1 MQNQALT
8 PNCRIVLWLVL
19 AASVSAA
26 SGNSNLVLHTQNRA
40 ENSKMSGKWEV
51 VNKTVEWD
59 PGQTALIITD
69 MWDKHWC
76 DSATERVSE
85 LAPAIN
91 EFASVARSRG
101 VLIIHAPSET
111 MKFYKDHPG
120 RRLAMNAPKAA
131 NLPKN
136 ISEPCRYADGKLLLE
151 RGVYDLDGGCDKP
164 CGEKICVQRKVW
176 SREIESIEIKDGDAI
191 SDSGEEMWNLFEQRG
206 IKNVILV
213 GVHANMCIIN
223 RSFGLCNWKR
233 QGKNAILVRDLT
245 DAMYNPKDPPFVD
258 HFTGKDRVI
267 EYIEKYLAPTI
278 LSTDLT
284 GKPAFRFKEDTR

>member
-1 MQNQALT
+1 MRKYYQ
-8 PNCRIVLWLVL
+8 LVL
-19 AASVSAA
+19 CLFLTAMTSAA
-26 SGNSNLVLHTQNRA
+26 PGNSNLVLHTQSRV
-40 ENSKMSGKWEV
+40 ENKKMVGKWEV
-51 VNKTVEWD
+51 VNRTVDWE

-76 DSATERVSE
+76 DSATARVAE

-91 EFASVARSRG
+91 EFASIARSKG

-111 MKFYKDHPG
+111 MKFYKDQPG
-120 RRLAMNAPKAA
+120 RKLAVNAPRAA

-136 ISEPCRYADGKLLLE
+136 ISVPCRYAGGKLLLE

-164 CGEKICVQRKVW
+164 CGEKKCIQRSVW
-176 SREIESIEIKDGDAI
+176 SRQIESIEIKDGDAI
-191 SDSGEEMWNLFEQRG
+191 SDSGAEIWNLFEERG
-206 IKNVILV
+206 IKNVIMV
-213 GVHANMCIIN
+213 GVHTNMCIIN

-233 QGKNAILVRDLT
+233 QGKNAVLVRDLT
-245 DAMYNPKDPPFVD
+245 DAMYNPKNPPYVD
-258 HFTGKDRVI
+258 HFTGRDKVV

-284 GKPAFRFKEDTR
+284 GKPAFRFKEDKR

>member
-1 MQNQALT
+1 MKNYFFKATLYL
-8 PNCRIVLWLVL
+8 LW
-19 AASVSAA
+19 AAMISAA
-26 SGNSNLVLHTQNRA
+26 SGPELVLHTRA
-40 ENSKMSGKWEV
+40 RVENPKAGGKWEV
-51 VNKTVEWD
+51 VNQSVAWE

-76 DSATERVSE
+76 DSATERVAE

-91 EFASVARSRG
+91 EFASIARSKG
-101 VLIIHAPSET
+101 ILIIHAPSET
-111 MKFYKDHPG
+111 MKFYQDHPG
-120 RRLAMNAPKAA
+120 RKLAENAPRAA
-131 NLPKN
+131 NLPEN
-136 ISEPCRYADGKLLLE
+136 VSVPCRSVDGKLLLQ

-164 CGEKICVQRKVW
+164 CGEKSCVQRSVW
-176 SREIESIEIKDGDAI
+176 SREISSIEIKAGDAI

-206 IKNVILV
+206 IKNVMLV

-233 QGKNAILVRDLT
+233 QGKNAVLVRDLT
-245 DAMYNPKDPPFVD
+245 DAMYNPQKPPHVD
-258 HFTGKDRVI
+258 HFTGTERVV

-284 GKPAFRFKEDTR
+284 GRPAFRFKEDKR